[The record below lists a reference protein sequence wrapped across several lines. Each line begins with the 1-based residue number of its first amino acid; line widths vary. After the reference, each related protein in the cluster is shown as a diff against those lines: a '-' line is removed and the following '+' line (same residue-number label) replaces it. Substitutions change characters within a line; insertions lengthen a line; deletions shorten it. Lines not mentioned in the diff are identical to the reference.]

1 MTILSCNVR
10 ATFAPSNP
18 LTDADRG
25 QLNWRSAL
33 SGNKIDDPGIA
44 QGRTAQKND
53 EGEGDSDVVPDAILV
68 LSVRVMRIGMRS
80 YGLRERLYPRWDDIP
95 RERECAWLM

>member
-1 MTILSCNVR
+1 MTILWCNVR

-33 SGNKIDDPGIA
+33 SGNEIDDPGIA
-44 QGRTAQKND
+44 QGRTAQKD
-53 EGEGDSDVVPDAILV
+53 GEGEGDSDVVPDAILV
-68 LSVRVMRIGMRS
+68 LSVRVMRIGINS
-80 YGLRERLYPRWDDIP
+80 EDIP
-95 RERECAWLM
+95 KRCALTA